1 MDMILDGGLSSIL
14 WWNKMMLDWL
24 AVSKLEQT
32 WKFEDETLDFGFNA
46 MKHFFKNYNPYEAV
60 IDNE

>member
-1 MDMILDGGLSSIL
+1 MDMILDGGLSSI
-14 WWNKMMLDWL
+14 WWLIKMMLDWL

-32 WKFEDETLDFGFNA
+32 WKFEDETLDFGFKS
-46 MKHFFKNYNPYEAV
+46 MKHFFKINYPYEAV